1 MKREKE
7 EGKEGGRKEKRKK
20 RREGGKE
27 KGKGRKINSVERK
40 NYSRGMCS
48 TALCIDVG

>member
-7 EGKEGGRKEKRKK
+7 EGKEGEGRRKERTEG
-20 RREGGKE
+20 REGRR

-40 NYSRGMCS
+40 TTLGN
-48 TALCIDVG
+48 V